1 MLSKLI
7 FKRFRGFKVFL
18 HWFGS
23 FLETE
28 ITFSKLYGKTVLQ
41 FSTTL

>member
-1 MLSKLI
+1 MKMHISN
-7 FKRFRGFKVFL
+7 FTVFL

-28 ITFSKLYGKTVLQ
+28 ITLSK
-41 FSTTL
+41 